1 MSAENIILAS
11 SGSSGSGPTELL
23 LRRVIAGDAESVR
36 LHLIPALERLGYLI
50 VTEEPLMAQ
59 RAARGWAKALM
70 SNDILDYQTK
80 LIVGLKQ
87 MSPVVTR
94 ATFNYSIDHP
104 FLTKGDRQTI
114 GREADAIV
122 ALASVRASATCSA
135 CGADTTGDS
144 RYCRLCGAPHAS
156 VAPAELE
163 VMRLTA
169 GARAGHQ
176 TIVMSLIALLG
187 ALIIPLIILMAKGAA
202 GVYLASVLL
211 LAVFAVPS
219 VVGLLFGVRRLHRTL
234 NPPEMRGA
242 VEPSLARMPDPM
254 LLNAPSSV
262 NQIPAPGATTGEV
275 LLRPA
280 ASSVTEGTTELLR
293 LDERR
298 SIKR

>member
-1 MSAENIILAS
+1 MSAANIILAS

-36 LHLIPALERLGYLI
+36 MHLIPALERLGYLI

-87 MSPVVTR
+87 VSPVVTR
-94 ATFNYSIDHP
+94 ATFNYSINHP

-122 ALASVRASATCSA
+122 SLASVRASATCST

-144 RYCRLCGAPHAS
+144 RFCRLCGAPHAS

-169 GARAGHQ
+169 GGRAGHQ

-187 ALIIPLIILMAKGAA
+187 ALLIPLIILMAKGAA
-202 GVYLASVLL
+202 GVYVASVLL
-211 LAVFAVPS
+211 AVFVMPS

-242 VEPSLARMPDPM
+242 PEASLAGMPDPV

-262 NQIPAPGATTGEV
+262 NQIPAPAATTGEV

-280 ASSVTEGTTELLR
+280 ANSVTEGTTELLR
-293 LDERR
+293 LEERR
-298 SIKR
+298 SINQ